1 MGILVNAT
9 KKVNVSAPWWT
20 YYRKLDALFGKDP
33 DIHTTFE
40 EEKKIIVLRVENQDK
55 AEALAELLP
64 GSVQFGNVKVSIVV
78 LTSNENTETRAE
90 LIKKAL
96 KGNPALSYDQ
106 AVEGVMT
113 NPLHYFVMRN
123 EVAQFWNDNLHDI
136 NGRESYLYEDLAR
149 EIIGEDDGV
158 MFCTNTPDNPD
169 HHERLEDDN
178 H

>member
-9 KKVNVSAPWWT
+9 KKVNISAPWWT
-20 YYRKLDALFGKDP
+20 YYRKLEALFEKDQE
-33 DIHTTFE
+33 IHTTFQE
-40 EEKKIIVLRVENQDK
+40 DEKRIIFRVENLDK

-64 GSVQFGNVKVSIVV
+64 GTVTFGNVTVTIDILSDSE
-78 LTSNENTETRAE
+78 TDTRAE

-96 KGNPALSYDQ
+96 NGNPVLSYDQ

-136 NGRESYLYEDLAR
+136 NGMESYLYEDLAR

-169 HHERLEDDN
+169 HHERLEDDT

>member
-1 MGILVNAT
+1 MSILVNAK

-20 YYRKLDALFGKDP
+20 YYRKLEALFEKDQE
-33 DIHTTFE
+33 IHTTFQE
-40 EEKKIIVLRVENQDK
+40 DEKRIIFRVENLDK

-64 GSVQFGNVKVSIVV
+64 GTVTFGNVTVTIDILSDSE
-78 LTSNENTETRAE
+78 TDTRAE

-96 KGNPALSYDQ
+96 KGNPVLSYDQ

-158 MFCTNTPDNPD
+158 IFCTNMPDNPD
-169 HHERLEDDN
+169 HYERLTDDN

>member
-1 MGILVNAT
+1 MGILVNAK

-20 YYRKLDALFGKDP
+20 FYRKLEALFEKDQE
-33 DIHTTFE
+33 IHTTFQE
-40 EEKKIIVLRVENQDK
+40 DEKRIIFRVENLDK
-55 AEALAELLP
+55 AEALADLLP
-64 GSVQFGNVKVSIVV
+64 GTVTFGNVTVTIYILSDG
-78 LTSNENTETRAE
+78 EMDTRAE

-96 KGNPALSYDQ
+96 KGNPVLSYDQ

-158 MFCTNTPDNPD
+158 IFCTNTPDNPD

>member
-1 MGILVNAT
+1 MSILVNAT

-33 DIHTTFE
+33 DIHTTFQE
-40 EEKKIIVLRVENQDK
+40 DEKRIIFRVENKDK
-55 AEALAELLP
+55 AEALTKLLP
-64 GSVQFGNVKVSIVV
+64 ETVIFGNVKVTIHI
-78 LTSNENTETRAE
+78 LIPDGETDTRAE

-96 KGNPALSYDQ
+96 KGNPVLSYDQ

-158 MFCTNTPDNPD
+158 MFCTNTHDNPD
-169 HHERLEDDN
+169 HHVAFEDDN
-178 H
+178 N

>member
-1 MGILVNAT
+1 
-9 KKVNVSAPWWT
+9 
-20 YYRKLDALFGKDP
+20 
-33 DIHTTFE
+33 
-40 EEKKIIVLRVENQDK
+40 
-55 AEALAELLP
+55 
-64 GSVQFGNVKVSIVV
+64 VKVSIVV

-90 LIKKAL
+90 LIKKAM
-96 KGNPALSYDQ
+96 KGNPVLSYDQ

-123 EVAQFWNDNLHDI
+123 EVAQFWNDNMHDI

-169 HHERLEDDN
+169 HHEALEND
-178 H
+178 

>member
-1 MGILVNAT
+1 M
-9 KKVNVSAPWWT
+9 
-20 YYRKLDALFGKDP
+20 
-33 DIHTTFE
+33 
-40 EEKKIIVLRVENQDK
+40 
-55 AEALAELLP
+55 
-64 GSVQFGNVKVSIVV
+64 
-78 LTSNENTETRAE
+78 SNENTETRAE

-96 KGNPALSYDQ
+96 KGNPVLSYDQ

>member
-1 MGILVNAT
+1 MGILINAK

-20 YYRKLDALFGKDP
+20 YYRKLEALFEKDQE
-33 DIHTTFE
+33 IHITFQE
-40 EEKKIIVLRVENQDK
+40 DEKRIIFRVDNLDK
-55 AEALAELLP
+55 AEGLAELLP
-64 GSVQFGNVKVSIVV
+64 GTVTFGNVTVTIYILSDGE
-78 LTSNENTETRAE
+78 TDTRAE

-96 KGNPALSYDQ
+96 KGNPVLSYDQ

-123 EVAQFWNDNLHDI
+123 EVAQLWNDNLHDI

>member
-1 MGILVNAT
+1 MSILVNAT

-20 YYRKLDALFGKDP
+20 YYRKLDALFGKDQE
-33 DIHTTFE
+33 IHTTFME
-40 EEKKIIVLRVENQDK
+40 DEKRIIFRVENHDK
-55 AEALAELLP
+55 AEALTKLLP
-64 GSVQFGNVKVSIVV
+64 GTVTFGNITVTIHILVPDGE
-78 LTSNENTETRAE
+78 TDTRAE

-96 KGNPALSYDQ
+96 KGNPVLSYDQ

-123 EVAQFWNDNLHDI
+123 EVAQYWNDNLHDI
-136 NGRESYLYEDLAR
+136 NGMESYLYEDLAR

-169 HHERLEDDN
+169 HHERLEDDT